1 MITLWLALAT
11 TVQAA
16 EPTVSL
22 AWKGDRARLEVS
34 TAPGFHVAPDAPL
47 AVSLQLGPL
56 QWSAQTT
63 GAAAQGLGLY
73 LPTQRPLVVEGTVN
87 VSICDDAGTSCQ
99 PVEQAVRG
107 VVEDKRGTLILD
119 GVVPLEQDHSDA
131 PDSFDAA
138 LAEAKAQGGRVLL
151 DFGAVW
157 CPPCNLLG
165 AELLHDPNDQDLFD
179 NIVVYEV
186 DVDDHTTWGLKD
198 RYTVGG
204 YPTLVVVDPE
214 GAVVDRLV
222 GYPGEAAT
230 RTWLLGLDTVAP
242 LSQLPDPASLSP
254 DEAGTWALRLVRV
267 QQEEAAAPLLK
278 RALEA
283 EAPSQDTVLAGFL
296 VAPTATGVRTVAA
309 NGAPLDD
316 WLWPALG
323 MVSDVPD
330 LAPLVQDA
338 ARKAMVTANG
348 ALSGD
353 LFYALATLA
362 PDDQAPDLF
371 RAGAVALRG
380 ALTGDMALDRGNLSF
395 LAQLWEKG
403 GAPEEARRVL
413 EDAIAEWP
421 DDMTFHLALASLAT
435 EQGWTA
441 LAVTEGQ
448 LAVEHG
454 YGDNRLRA
462 VALLVEAL
470 RAAERPDEATALL
483 DKTLAE
489 NPPPPDD
496 LHVRTGRYLR
506 ALEDL
511 KTP

>member
-1 MITLWLALAT
+1 
-11 TVQAA
+11 
-16 EPTVSL
+16 
-22 AWKGDRARLEVS
+22 
-34 TAPGFHVAPDAPL
+34 
-47 AVSLQLGPL
+47 
-56 QWSAQTT
+56 
-63 GAAAQGLGLY
+63 
-73 LPTQRPLVVEGTVN
+73 
-87 VSICDDAGTSCQ
+87 
-99 PVEQAVRG
+99 
-107 VVEDKRGTLILD
+107 
-119 GVVPLEQDHSDA
+119 
-131 PDSFDAA
+131 
-138 LAEAKAQGGRVLL
+138 
-151 DFGAVW
+151 
-157 CPPCNLLG
+157 
-165 AELLHDPNDQDLFD
+165 
-179 NIVVYEV
+179 
-186 DVDDHTTWGLKD
+186 
-198 RYTVGG
+198 
-204 YPTLVVVDPE
+204 
-214 GAVVDRLV
+214 
-222 GYPGEAAT
+222 
-230 RTWLLGLDTVAP
+230 
-242 LSQLPDPASLSP
+242 
-254 DEAGTWALRLVRV
+254 
-267 QQEEAAAPLLK
+267 
-278 RALEA
+278 
-283 EAPSQDTVLAGFL
+283 
-296 VAPTATGVRTVAA
+296 
-309 NGAPLDD
+309 
-316 WLWPALG
+316 

-338 ARKAMVTANG
+338 ARKALVTASG

-380 ALTGDMALDRGNLSF
+380 SLTGDMALDRGNLDF

-403 GAPEEARRVL
+403 GTPEEARRVL

-435 EQGWTA
+435 DQGWTA

-470 RAAERPDEATALL
+470 RSAERPDEATALL

-511 KTP
+511 KSP